1 MFKKTIKIITFSFLI
16 VVLLTG
22 LIYWLELVNILPTKI
37 VVNYVSGILTPAI
50 SSPQVTAQVQNDTL
64 LLDRLRLEQQSGA
77 LQRRQETL
85 NELQRSLE
93 LREEEVL
100 RGEERIRVKEEE
112 LDNLQLSLN
121 LRSERIENKDE
132 GLRYN
137 VQSLLN
143 IPPENAVKILV
154 EYDDQ
159 LLVDT
164 LMTADLIATENQSLS
179 LVPLWLSLMEPERAS
194 DIQKKIIYR

>member
-16 VVLLTG
+16 VVLLIG
-22 LIYWLELVNILPTKI
+22 LIYWLELVNILPTKV
-37 VVNYVSGILTPAI
+37 VVNYVSGVLSPTTPPI
-50 SSPQVTAQVQNDTL
+50 TAQVQNDTL
-64 LLDRLRLEQQSGA
+64 LLDKLRLEQQSGA

-100 RGEERIRVKEEE
+100 RSEEQIRIREEE

-164 LMTADLIATENQSLS
+164 LMIADLIATENQSLS